1 MTLIFMKG
9 RKRNAQSPN
18 RRPFVPAEC
27 REQAKKE
34 WTSIKKYSI
43 ISPDEAC
50 QIVQTPQPR
59 AAPNVSA
66 NPLGSNSKSHAPLR
80 HAHPVGAEL
89 EESRSMTPKGL
100 AARRTA
106 ASREALISHPV
117 RSGACGHA
125 PLRALTA
132 ALCHPTLPLHRLRA
146 VPLPL
151 TGEVWGCG
159 PTQRSVS

>member
-1 MTLIFMKG
+1 MKG

-100 AARRTA
+100 ASRRTSARRA
-106 ASREALISHPV
+106 APLWARPGFGSIGGFAVPPPLPRGGAPV
-117 RSGACGHA
+117 R
-125 PLRALTA
+125 ALGRRGS
-132 ALCHPTLPLHRLRA
+132 PQ
-146 VPLPL
+146 
-151 TGEVWGCG
+151 
-159 PTQRSVS
+159 TQRTVPCVFAMWIAWNLLEETR